1 MRHLRPN
8 DAGGLQSAAPLHLE
22 VQDHYVGCEHSRL
35 FNRLQTVGRGGHNL
49 YSVMAEVGA
58 QGITD
63 SLVTIDDE
71 YPDGAD
77 RRSR

>member
-8 DAGGLQSAAPLHLE
+8 DAGDLQSAATRHLE
-22 VQDHYVGCEHSRL
+22 VQDYDVGCEHSRL
-35 FNRLQTVGRGGHNL
+35 FNRLQPVGRDGHNL

-58 QGITD
+58 QGNTD